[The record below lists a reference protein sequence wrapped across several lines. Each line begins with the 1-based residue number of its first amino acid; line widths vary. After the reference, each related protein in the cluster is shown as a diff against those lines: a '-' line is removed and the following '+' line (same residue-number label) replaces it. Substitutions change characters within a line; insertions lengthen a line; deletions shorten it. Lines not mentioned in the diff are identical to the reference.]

1 MAHES
6 HHHESHGEAG
16 ERTEETHIEMPEL
29 SFWPMIFAFGVALIA
44 AGLVTHWVVS
54 AVGVVLGI
62 RSAVGWWHTVIPH
75 EEHEGLPI
83 DPKLRPAP
91 IMVEQRTVVR
101 LQAGEGSHRM
111 HVPESIRPY
120 SAGFWGGLAGGAV
133 MAGLACLYGLVA
145 QHSIWYPI
153 NLLAGV
159 ILPGINHES
168 LQQLR
173 QFDALAFGCALI
185 GHGVLSI
192 LVGIVYAV
200 ALPMFPRR
208 AHLWA
213 GLIVPLFWT
222 GLVATTLTY
231 LNPALDQRISWAW
244 FIVCQI
250 AYGLVAGY
258 VIARSQSIKLL
269 QSWDLAERAFIH
281 APGLRPE
288 HKEDEK

>member
-1 MAHES
+1 MGHET
-6 HHHESHGEAG
+6 HHGEAG
-16 ERTEETHIEMPEL
+16 ERTDESHVQMPEL
-29 SFWPMIFAFGVALIA
+29 SFWPMIFAFGIALLV

-54 AVGVVLGI
+54 AVGFVLAF
-62 RSAVGWWHTVIPH
+62 RSAVGWWHTVIPVEAH
-75 EEHEGLPI
+75 EEIPV

-91 IMVEQRTVVR
+91 IMIEERSVIR
-101 LQAGEGSHRM
+101 LRAGEGRHRTTI
-111 HVPESIRPY
+111 PETMRPY
-120 SAGFWGGLAGGAV
+120 SAGIWGGLAGGAV

-145 QHSIWYPI
+145 QGSIWYPI
-153 NLLAGV
+153 NLLSGV
-159 ILPGINHES
+159 ILPGINHET

-173 QFDALAFGCALI
+173 QFDALAFACAFV
-185 GHGVLSI
+185 GHVILSV

-200 ALPMFPRR
+200 ALPMFPSR
-208 AHLWA
+208 APLWA
-213 GLIVPLFWT
+213 GVIVPLFWC

-231 LNPALDQRISWAW
+231 LNPALNQRISWPW

-258 VIARSQSIKLL
+258 VIARFQSIKLL
-269 QSWDLAERAFIH
+269 QSWDLSERAFLH